1 MEPSFLK
8 SLACVAR
15 CSSQLR
21 REKRAA
27 KPLERVGGR
36 NEPRGEWEGDKE
48 KNACPKARPFWGL
61 LFLSAAVSGRVF
73 LLAQT

>member
-1 MEPSFLK
+1 MVGITKDIRVYLLAQMEPSFLK

-48 KNACPKARPFWGL
+48 KNACPKARPF
-61 LFLSAAVSGRVF
+61 
-73 LLAQT
+73 